1 MFCRKNQQVKLEE
14 WNQWSQDFCHKI
26 RSKKPSKHLQLGM
39 AINSFTVSRKV
50 VDILN
55 RLGHS
60 ACYITIKELETELKF
75 EATKEKRLTSND

>member
-1 MFCRKNQQVKLEE
+1 
-14 WNQWSQDFCHKI
+14 
-26 RSKKPSKHLQLGM
+26 M

-60 ACYITIKELETELKF
+60 DCYITIKELENELKF
-75 EATKEKRLTSND
+75 DAKKEKILTSND